1 MSFYQLT
8 MSFYQLTMSFYQLT
22 MSFYQLIMSF
32 KYVTSFFNLIFND
45 YTCNMKLVDIQ
56 DLNAPV
62 RIHNDIANGR
72 GDFSACMLDILFYIL
87 SDFKKSERMYI
98 IKAQNISEITGRE
111 WHYQQFR
118 EATQEMGSRMF
129 EIETDS
135 SYLQLWLFG
144 SVEYK
149 KGTGSFE
156 IELSQKAMP
165 YLENL
170 KNNFTSIQLK
180 SILFCS
186 SKYAK
191 RFYMLGC
198 RWRGAGK
205 VPQMTIEE
213 LKIMLGLKDPKGKEK
228 EQYALFADFKRYVLD
243 VAVQQVNE
251 HTDIM
256 LDYKLTKRGRAYYWI
271 DILINYKAAKQ
282 LEISFDKP
290 IEVQKSTQTILK
302 YGFTES
308 QAIAIAKVGFKEF
321 ERIRDKALKKV
332 HTGEMPMERF
342 VAYVV
347 SVYQAKGIIVKQ
359 KENE

>member
-1 MSFYQLT
+1 
-8 MSFYQLTMSFYQLT
+8 
-22 MSFYQLIMSF
+22 
-32 KYVTSFFNLIFND
+32 
-45 YTCNMKLVDIQ
+45 MKLVDVK
-56 DLNAPV
+56 NENTPV

-87 SDFKKSERMYI
+87 SDFKQEERFYTVRHD
-98 IKAQNISEITGRE
+98 NISAITGRD
-111 WHYQQFR
+111 WNYQQFR

-129 EIETDS
+129 EIETDNA
-135 SYLQLWLFG
+135 YLQLWLFG

-156 IELSQKAMP
+156 IELSKKAMP

-170 KNNFTSIQLK
+170 KSNFTSMQLK

-198 RWRGAGK
+198 RWRGTGK
-205 VPQMTIEE
+205 VPQMTISE
-213 LKIMLGLKDPKGKEK
+213 LKIMLGLKDPKGKQK
-228 EQYALFADFKRYVLD
+228 EQYERFTDFKIKVLD

-256 LDYKLTKRGRAYYWI
+256 LDYKLIKRGRAFYWI
-271 DILINYKAAKQ
+271 DIFINYQAAKQ

-290 IEVQKSTQTILK
+290 IEVQKSTQSILK
-302 YGFTES
+302 YGFSET
-308 QAIAIAKVGFKEF
+308 QAVAIAKNGIKEF
-321 ERIRDKALKKV
+321 RKIRDKVMPKIEN
-332 HTGEMPMERF
+332 GSMPMADF
-342 VAYVV
+342 VPYVV
-347 SVYQAKGIIVKQ
+347 SIYQKKGVLVKQ

>member
-1 MSFYQLT
+1 
-8 MSFYQLTMSFYQLT
+8 
-22 MSFYQLIMSF
+22 
-32 KYVTSFFNLIFND
+32 
-45 YTCNMKLVDIQ
+45 MKLVDVKNS
-56 DLNAPV
+56 NAPV

-87 SDFKKSERMYI
+87 SDFKQEERFYTVRHE
-98 IKAQNISEITGRE
+98 NISAITGRE
-111 WHYQQFR
+111 WNYQQFR

-129 EIETDS
+129 EIETDN

-156 IELSQKAMP
+156 IEISKKAMP

-170 KNNFTSIQLK
+170 KSNFTSMQLK

-198 RWRGAGK
+198 RWRGTGK
-205 VPQMTIEE
+205 VPQMTISE
-213 LKIMLGLKDPKGKEK
+213 LKIMLGLKDPKGKQK
-228 EQYALFADFKRYVLD
+228 EQYERWTDFKKFVLD
-243 VAVQQVNE
+243 VAVRQVNE

-256 LDYKLTKRGRAYYWI
+256 LDYKLIKRGRAFHWI
-271 DILINYKAAKQ
+271 DIFINYQAAKQ

-290 IEVQKSTQTILK
+290 IEVQKSTQSILK
-302 YGFTES
+302 YGFSET
-308 QAIAIAKVGFKEF
+308 QAVAIAKDGMKEF
-321 ERIRDKALKKV
+321 RKIRDKVMPKIEN
-332 HTGEMPMERF
+332 GSMPMDDF
-342 VAYVV
+342 VPYVV
-347 SVYQAKGIIVKQ
+347 SIYQKKGVLVKQ

>member
-1 MSFYQLT
+1 
-8 MSFYQLTMSFYQLT
+8 
-22 MSFYQLIMSF
+22 
-32 KYVTSFFNLIFND
+32 
-45 YTCNMKLVDIQ
+45 
-56 DLNAPV
+56 
-62 RIHNDIANGR
+62 
-72 GDFSACMLDILFYIL
+72 MLDILFYIL
-87 SDFKKSERMYI
+87 SDFKQEERFYTVRHD
-98 IKAQNISEITGRE
+98 NISDITGRD
-111 WHYQQFR
+111 WNYQQFR

-129 EIETDS
+129 EIETDK

-156 IELSQKAMP
+156 IELSKKAMP

-170 KNNFTSIQLK
+170 KSNFTSMQLK

-205 VPQMTIEE
+205 VPQMTISE
-213 LKIMLGLKDPKGKEK
+213 LKIMLGLKDPKGKQK
-228 EQYALFADFKRYVLD
+228 EQYERFTDFKIKVLD

-256 LDYKLTKRGRAYYWI
+256 LDYKLIKRGRAFYWI
-271 DILINYKAAKQ
+271 DIFINYQAAKQ

-290 IEVQKSTQTILK
+290 IEVQKSTQSILK
-302 YGFTES
+302 YGFSET
-308 QAIAIAKVGFKEF
+308 QAVAIAKNGMKEF
-321 ERIRDKALKKV
+321 RKIRDKVMPKIEN
-332 HTGEMPMERF
+332 GSMPMADF
-342 VAYVV
+342 VPYVV
-347 SVYQAKGIIVKQ
+347 SIYHKKGVLVKQ

>member
-1 MSFYQLT
+1 
-8 MSFYQLTMSFYQLT
+8 
-22 MSFYQLIMSF
+22 
-32 KYVTSFFNLIFND
+32 
-45 YTCNMKLVDIQ
+45 MKLVDIQ
-56 DLNAPV
+56 NNNTPV

-87 SDFKKSERMYI
+87 SDFKQEERFYTVRHD
-98 IKAQNISEITGRE
+98 NISEITGRD
-111 WHYQQFR
+111 WNYQQFR

-129 EIETDS
+129 EIETDK

-156 IELSQKAMP
+156 IELSKKAMP

-170 KNNFTSIQLK
+170 KSNFTSMQLK
-180 SILFCS
+180 SILFCT

-205 VPQMTIEE
+205 VPQMTISEF
-213 LKIMLGLKDPKGKEK
+213 KIMLGLKDPKGKQK
-228 EQYALFADFKRYVLD
+228 EQYSLFADFKRYVLD

-256 LDYKLTKRGRAYYWI
+256 LDYKLTKRGRANYWI
-271 DILINYKAAKQ
+271 DIFINYQAAKQ

-290 IEVQKSTQTILK
+290 IEVQKSTQSILK
-302 YGFTES
+302 YGFSET
-308 QAIAIAKVGFKEF
+308 QAMAIAKNGIKEF
-321 ERIRDKALKKV
+321 RKIRDKVMPKIQN
-332 HTGEMPMERF
+332 GSMPMDEF
-342 VAYVV
+342 VPYVV
-347 SVYQAKGIIVKQ
+347 SIYQKKGVLVKQ

>member
-1 MSFYQLT
+1 
-8 MSFYQLTMSFYQLT
+8 
-22 MSFYQLIMSF
+22 
-32 KYVTSFFNLIFND
+32 
-45 YTCNMKLVDIQ
+45 MKLV
-56 DLNAPV
+56 NVKNENVPV

-87 SDFKKSERMYI
+87 SDFKQEERFYTVRHD
-98 IKAQNISEITGRE
+98 NISDITGRD
-111 WHYQQFR
+111 WNYQQFR

-129 EIETDS
+129 EIETDK

-156 IELSQKAMP
+156 IELSKKAMP

-170 KNNFTSIQLK
+170 KSNFTSMQLK

-205 VPQMTIEE
+205 VPQMTISE
-213 LKIMLGLKDPKGKEK
+213 LKIMLGLKDPKGKQK
-228 EQYALFADFKRYVLD
+228 EQYERFTDFKIKVLD

-256 LDYKLTKRGRAYYWI
+256 LDYKLIKRGRAFYWI
-271 DILINYKAAKQ
+271 DIFINYQAAKQ

-290 IEVQKSTQTILK
+290 IEVQKSTQSILK
-302 YGFTES
+302 YGFSET
-308 QAIAIAKVGFKEF
+308 QAVAIAKNGMKEF
-321 ERIRDKALKKV
+321 RKIRDKVMPKIQN
-332 HTGEMPMERF
+332 GSMPMDEF
-342 VAYVV
+342 VPYVV
-347 SVYQAKGIIVKQ
+347 SIYQKKGVLVKK

>member
-1 MSFYQLT
+1 
-8 MSFYQLTMSFYQLT
+8 
-22 MSFYQLIMSF
+22 
-32 KYVTSFFNLIFND
+32 
-45 YTCNMKLVDIQ
+45 MKLV
-56 DLNAPV
+56 NVKNENVPV

-87 SDFKKSERMYI
+87 SDFKQEERFYTVRHD
-98 IKAQNISEITGRE
+98 NISDITGRD
-111 WHYQQFR
+111 WNYQQFR

-129 EIETDS
+129 EIETDK

-156 IELSQKAMP
+156 IELSKKAMP

-170 KNNFTSIQLK
+170 KSNFTSMQLK

-205 VPQMTIEE
+205 VPQMTISE
-213 LKIMLGLKDPKGKEK
+213 LKIMLGLKDPKGKQK
-228 EQYALFADFKRYVLD
+228 EQYERFTDFKIKVLD

-256 LDYKLTKRGRAYYWI
+256 LDYKLIKRGRAFYWI
-271 DILINYKAAKQ
+271 DIFINYQAAKQ

-290 IEVQKSTQTILK
+290 IEVQKSTQSILK
-302 YGFTES
+302 YGFSET
-308 QAIAIAKVGFKEF
+308 QAVAIAKNGMKEF
-321 ERIRDKALKKV
+321 RKIRDKVMPKIQN
-332 HTGEMPMERF
+332 GSMPMDEF
-342 VAYVV
+342 VPYVV
-347 SVYQAKGIIVKQ
+347 SIYQKKGVLVKQ